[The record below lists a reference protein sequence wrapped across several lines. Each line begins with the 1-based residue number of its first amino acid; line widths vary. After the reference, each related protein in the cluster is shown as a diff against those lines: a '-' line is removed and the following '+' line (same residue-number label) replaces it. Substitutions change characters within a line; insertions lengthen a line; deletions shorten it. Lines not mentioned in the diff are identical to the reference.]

1 MDVTALLVFVS
12 GFVVCAG
19 AVFFFSIFGAKE
31 ETFEE
36 ALAKQRKANEKEKK
50 SKDKKKEND
59 NINKKSKNWRMKK
72 KGERDDK
79 QDGLVS
85 VMQIQFSN
93 DILQQAAAFWWCCHS
108 FHLSIDSVDMSPF
121 FGTS

>member
-1 MDVTALLVFVS
+1 MDVPALLVFVS

-19 AVFFFSIFGAKE
+19 VVFLISIFGAKE

-36 ALAKQRKANEKEKK
+36 ALAKQRKANEREKK
-50 SKDKKKEND
+50 SKDKKKDENSG
-59 NINKKSKNWRMKK
+59 KKSKNWRMKK

-85 VMQIQFSN
+85 DKDSKDNMYIQYWQFQVGQDRSACRVFSRN
-93 DILQQAAAFWWCCHS
+93 
-108 FHLSIDSVDMSPF
+108 LS
-121 FGTS
+121 TSRF

>member
-1 MDVTALLVFVS
+1 MDVPALLVFVS

-19 AVFFFSIFGAKE
+19 VVFLISIFGAKE

-50 SKDKKKEND
+50 SKDKKKDENSG
-59 NINKKSKNWRMKK
+59 KKSKNWRMKK

-85 VMQIQFSN
+85 DLFFWTKCICEVCNGWILGIPNMFKFSIN
-93 DILQQAAAFWWCCHS
+93 IE
-108 FHLSIDSVDMSPF
+108 
-121 FGTS
+121 

>member
-19 AVFFFSIFGAKE
+19 VVFLISIFGAKE

-50 SKDKKKEND
+50 IKDKKKEND
-59 NINKKSKNWRMKK
+59 NSGKKNKNWRMKK

-79 QDGLVS
+79 NDGLVS
-85 VMQIQFSN
+85 
-93 DILQQAAAFWWCCHS
+93 
-108 FHLSIDSVDMSPF
+108 
-121 FGTS
+121 

>member
-93 DILQQAAAFWWCCHS
+93 DILKQAAAF
-108 FHLSIDSVDMSPF
+108 
-121 FGTS
+121 

>member
-1 MDVTALLVFVS
+1 MDVTALLVFVG

-19 AVFFFSIFGAKE
+19 VVFFLSSFGAKE

-50 SKDKKKEND
+50 TKERKKENE
-59 NINKKSKNWRMKK
+59 NKKSKNWRMKK

-79 QDGLVS
+79 NDGLVS
-85 VMQIQFSN
+85 S
-93 DILQQAAAFWWCCHS
+93 
-108 FHLSIDSVDMSPF
+108 HLYYHV
-121 FGTS
+121 

>member
-1 MDVTALLVFVS
+1 MDVPALLVFVS

-19 AVFFFSIFGAKE
+19 VVFLISIFGAKE

-50 SKDKKKEND
+50 SKDKKKDENSG
-59 NINKKSKNWRMKK
+59 KKSKNWRMKK

-79 QDGLVS
+79 QDGMVS
-85 VMQIQFSN
+85 NLFFCSKMHMWS
-93 DILQQAAAFWWCCHS
+93 LQWLNPWNSQY
-108 FHLSIDSVDMSPF
+108 V
-121 FGTS
+121 

>member
-12 GFVVCAG
+12 GFVVCG
-19 AVFFFSIFGAKE
+19 GVVFFISIFGAKE

-50 SKDKKKEND
+50 SNKEKKKEND
-59 NINKKSKNWRMKK
+59 SANKKSKNWRMKK

-79 QDGLVS
+79 QDGMVSLQYSIFMGYNIVS
-85 VMQIQFSN
+85 V
-93 DILQQAAAFWWCCHS
+93 CH
-108 FHLSIDSVDMSPF
+108 LEL
-121 FGTS
+121 

>member
-19 AVFFFSIFGAKE
+19 VVFLLSSFGAKE

-36 ALAKQRKANEKEKK
+36 ALAKQRRANEKEKK
-50 SKDKKKEND
+50 SNKEKKKEND
-59 NINKKSKNWRMKK
+59 SANKKSKNWRMKK

-79 QDGLVS
+79 QDGVVS
-85 VMQIQFSN
+85 LYCS
-93 DILQQAAAFWWCCHS
+93 QQCQCHIT
-108 FHLSIDSVDMSPF
+108 LSAS
-121 FGTS
+121 

>member
-1 MDVTALLVFVS
+1 MNNLCFLHFRVFTLVTTMDVTALLVFVS

-93 DILQQAAAFWWCCHS
+93 DIVKQAAAF
-108 FHLSIDSVDMSPF
+108 
-121 FGTS
+121 